1 MGSDYQMSD
10 NHAEQSTQNFLT
22 TLGLQDNIPEAHAI
36 VIFGASGDLTKR
48 LLMPSIFHLYCTNLL
63 PEDFVI
69 IGISIDDFDTASFR
83 QKMDVDVPEYSKA
96 ENFDG
101 TRWKIFCQKISYIKG
116 SFDTAHTFKQL
127 DNTLHRL
134 RTQHHI
140 GENVLFYMAT
150 PPPLFSM
157 ISQGLEQ
164 VGLNNEDKGWRRIIV
179 EKPFGKDSES
189 ARQLNCEILKYWNE
203 SQIYRIDHYLGKET
217 VQNIL
222 AFRFAN
228 AMFESSW
235 NHIHIDHIQIT
246 ATETVGV
253 EWRGNYYEQSG
264 VMRDM
269 IQNHLFQVMAYLC
282 MEPPTSF
289 EADAIRDEKY
299 KLLRAMR
306 ILKPEDVNTHA
317 VRGQYGQ
324 GLGVDSSDN
333 TEAVAKAYRQEHA
346 VDPQSNTETYA
357 ALQLNIDNARW
368 QGVPIFLCSGKGL
381 CNKTTEIIVQ
391 FRQAPGFSL
400 QGSPAA
406 AQLEGNQLIFRI
418 QPDEGIE
425 FRFLAKRPGPS
436 MHIRKVNMNFKYED
450 TFVMQPGTGYETML
464 YDCMH
469 GDASLFSRTDWVE
482 TAWKI
487 VQPVLDAWAATKDV
501 SFPNYPFGSWGP
513 KTSFELLN
521 SNNRRWHA
529 PSPTQAIKRAPMFS
543 DCSDIALQSLAM
555 MLKPVVFNP
564 GDIITLLGTEGREFF
579 IIETGT
585 VEIIS
590 PEGRVVGTLGGG
602 QTFSELSLLMTRKR
616 RATVRALT
624 YCALYIM
631 EKHDFC
637 KVLMD
642 RPQFADHL
650 IKVANER
657 YNVVVNGQE
666 WINIHHETVEV
677 E

>member
-1 MGSDYQMSD
+1 MS
-10 NHAEQSTQNFLT
+10 NNNAEQSTHNFLT

-36 VIFGASGDLTKR
+36 VVFGASGDLTKR
-48 LLMPSIFHLYCTNLL
+48 LLMPSIFHLYCSNLL

-69 IGISIDDFDTASFR
+69 VGVSMDDFDTKSFR
-83 QKMDVDVPEYSKA
+83 EKMDVDVPQYSKS
-96 ENFDG
+96 ENFNLI
-101 TRWKIFCQKISYIKG
+101 RWNVFCQKISYIKG
-116 SFDTAHTFKQL
+116 SFDDACTFEQL
-127 DNTLHRL
+127 DSSLHTLRK
-134 RTQHHI
+134 QHDI
-140 GENVLFYMAT
+140 GNNILFYMAT
-150 PPPLFSM
+150 PPVVFGM

-164 VGLNNEDKGWRRIIV
+164 IGLNQEKEGWRRIIV
-179 EKPFGKDSES
+179 EKPFGKDTES
-189 ARQLNCEILKYWNE
+189 AHQLNSEILKYWQEN
-203 SQIYRIDHYLGKET
+203 QIYRIDHYLGKET

-235 NHIHIDHIQIT
+235 NHVHIDHIQIT

-253 EWRGNYYEQSG
+253 EWRGGYYDQSG

-289 EADAIRDEKY
+289 EADAIRNEKY
-299 KLLRAMR
+299 KLLSALR
-306 ILKPEDVNTHA
+306 ILKAEDVNTHA
-317 VRGQYGQ
+317 VRGQYGE
-324 GLGVDSSDN
+324 GFGVDSVDDTPS
-333 TEAVAKAYRQEHA
+333 AAKAYRQEHA
-346 VDPQSNTETYA
+346 VDPESNTETYA
-357 ALQLNIDNARW
+357 ALKLNIDNARW
-368 QGVPIFLCSGKGL
+368 QGVPIFLCSGKAL
-381 CNKTTEIIVQ
+381 CHKTTEIVVH
-391 FRQAPGFSL
+391 FRHAPGFAL

-406 AQLEGNQLIFRI
+406 DQIEGNELIFRI

-436 MHIRKVNMNFKYED
+436 MHLRKVNMNFKYED

-469 GDASLFSRTDWVE
+469 GDASLFSRTDWVN

-487 VQPVLDAWAATKDV
+487 VQPVLDEWAANKDQ
-501 SFPNYPFGSWGP
+501 SFPNYPAGSWGP
-513 KTSFELLN
+513 KAAFDLLN
-521 SNNRRWHA
+521 SHNRRWHA
-529 PSPTQAIKRAPMFS
+529 PSPNKAIQRAPMFN
-543 DCSDIALQSLAM
+543 DCGEIALQSLAM
-555 MLKPVVFNP
+555 MLKPVVFDA
-564 GDIITLLGTEGREFF
+564 GDIITLIGTEGREFF
-579 IIETGT
+579 IIESGT
-585 VEIIS
+585 VEIINA
-590 PEGRVVGTLGGG
+590 EGTIVGNLGTG

-631 EKHDFC
+631 EKNDFY

-650 IKVANER
+650 LKVASER
-657 YNVVVNGQE
+657 YNVVLNGQE
-666 WINIHHETVEV
+666 WIDLNEESF
-677 E
+677 